1 MDSASFT
8 FIFFGLAVAVVINLN
23 RSRVWRSMVLSA
35 ASLYFLYALEKNPL
49 AYVPLLGFLALG
61 YLCILCHRR
70 GWLRVPAVAI
80 VGVLVAYIW
89 LKKYT
94 FFPEAILLHSVYFTL
109 GLSYIFFRVMHL
121 VIESGDGGEIAS
133 RIGVFEYLLYTLNF
147 TTFISGPI
155 QRYEEFAQDQFAA
168 TPIPLDAATVGLQL
182 ERLVRGF
189 FKVNV
194 LAMLFDI
201 LRQDALLEL
210 THPAS
215 AHEKL
220 QSGLILMA
228 VYPLFLYCNFSGYID
243 VVIALARLMRL
254 RLPENFDRP
263 FSATSFIDFWSRWH
277 ITLSTWFK
285 NYVYNPLILR
295 LMRRVESASVQPYL
309 AVLAFFVTFFLVGLW
324 HGRTSEFLFY
334 GLLQGGGV
342 SANKLWQVVMAQT
355 LGRKRYK
362 ALAGHLLYRTLAR
375 GLTFCWFAFTLL
387 WFWSGWAQ
395 IHAIFGA
402 LRGVEWSGIWL
413 VIWVAASIV
422 LAAWEGLRAA
432 LLSLAIGGEPILT
445 TRYARVVYASA
456 LGTAAVFIT
465 VLLNSPAPGIV
476 YKAF

>member
-8 FIFFGLAVAVVINLN
+8 FVFFGLVVAVVINLQ
-23 RSRVWRSMVLSA
+23 RSRLWRSTVLTA

-49 AYVPLLGFLALG
+49 AYIPLVGFLALG
-61 YLCILCHRR
+61 YVCILCHRK
-70 GWLRVPAVAI
+70 GWLRVPAWAVVA
-80 VGVLVAYIW
+80 VLLVYIW

-121 VIESGDGGEIAS
+121 VIESGDGSEVAAK
-133 RIGVFEYLLYTLNF
+133 IGIFEYLLYTLNF

-155 QRYEEFAQDQFAA
+155 QRYEEFAADQFAA
-168 TPIPLDAATVGLQL
+168 QPIALDVGVVGLQL

-194 LAMLFDI
+194 LAMFFDI
-201 LRQDALLEL
+201 ERQDALLYL
-210 THPAS
+210 THPAT
-215 AHEKL
+215 AHQKL
-220 QSGLILMA
+220 QSGFLLMA
-228 VYPLFLYCNFSGYID
+228 TYPLFLYCNFSGYID

-285 NYVYNPLILR
+285 DYVYNPLMLA
-295 LMRRVESASVQPYL
+295 LVRRVESVSVQPYL
-309 AVLAFFVTFFLVGLW
+309 AVFAFFATFFLVGLW
-324 HGRTSEFLFY
+324 HGRTSEFLMY
-334 GLLQGGGV
+334 CLLQGGGV
-342 SANKLWQVVMAQT
+342 SVNKLWQVMLTQAM
-355 LGRKRYK
+355 GRKRYK
-362 ALAGHLLYRTLAR
+362 ALAANGLYRMLAR

-387 WFWSGWAQ
+387 WFWSDWTG
-395 IHAIFGA
+395 IHSIYGA
-402 LRGVEWSGIWL
+402 LPTGQWIAIWAAIWL
-413 VIWVAASIV
+413 TASIL
-422 LAAWEGLRAA
+422 LAAWELLRSG
-432 LLSLAIGGEPILT
+432 LLSLRIGEQPILT

-465 VLLNSPAPGIV
+465 LLLNSPAPGIV